1 MDRFRRKHH
10 WTPPRHGDINSMAE
24 APLKTIKDDTW
35 IQKCWRGTLCQN
47 GRKTRERTAKNT
59 HIKKLTSCRI
69 NFWTYIGIQRD
80 AQHSSDCINYIHTNK
95 IAYNLYIY
103 IYTIIYDLHSAF
115 MFKSSNPKLGHKRSF
130 IPFQSKHPHTS
141 YTFRNMDPVYIYL
154 YIYITYSIYL
164 YIYLLHIHNIYIVY
178 IYTP

>member
-1 MDRFRRKHH
+1 MNFAIGGSLKVVDRFRRKHH

-24 APLKTIKDDTW
+24 VPLKTIKDDTW

-47 GRKTRERTAKNT
+47 GRKTWERTAKNT

-103 IYTIIYDLHSAF
+103 TRLYT
-115 MFKSSNPKLGHKRSF
+115 
-130 IPFQSKHPHTS
+130 
-141 YTFRNMDPVYIYL
+141 
-154 YIYITYSIYL
+154 
-164 YIYLLHIHNIYIVY
+164 IYIVPLCSKVQ
-178 IYTP
+178 TQS